1 MSLGRFRSGLMS
13 SSWFPATFSLA
24 KIDVLPPCW
33 WIHPLFLSY
42 LKHVNFLAAVLQA
55 LPWRYLEAIWAILL
69 IIILNL
75 DRCDLSVILLLY
87 GDPLLVPMRL
97 FPLSVNMEYSAS
109 ICSRPVYSVLSSNHI
124 RCSGICILSWE
135 GERWAMSVFLNCAH
149 WWRHLV
155 VPKLTEVL
163 WWAQVIGVT
172 LNLGHTGLVNWQV
185 AARFLYPL
193 TLVGG
198 GGCSNI
204 RIESCPSNYQLFKF
218 VIQ

>member
-1 MSLGRFRSGLMS
+1 MS

-24 KIDVLPPCW
+24 KIDVLPSCR
-33 WIHPLFLSY
+33 WIHSLFLSY
-42 LKHVNFLAAVLQA
+42 LKHVNILPAVLKA
-55 LPWRYLEAIWAILL
+55 LPRRYLETIRAILL
-69 IIILNL
+69 FIILHL
-75 DRCDLSVILLLY
+75 DRGDLSILLLLY
-87 GDPLLVPMRL
+87 GHALLVPMRL
-97 FPLSVNMEYSAS
+97 ITLSVDMEYPVS
-109 ICSRPVYSVLSSNHI
+109 ICSRPVLSVLPSNHI
-124 RCSGICILSWE
+124 RCSGIGILSWE

-149 WWRHLV
+149 WRRHLV

-163 WWAQVIGVT
+163 WWAQVIGVP

-198 GGCSNI
+198 GGCSDI